1 MLSLNEIN
9 YCRISLISPE
19 IRIAN
24 SVFNTNQIIKYTKE
38 AINQKSHIV
47 LFPELSLT
55 GYSCGDLFYNKT
67 LLDESFNSLLK
78 LVEFSKDN
86 DIIIIVGLPLAHN
99 DKLYNC
105 AAVIQNNKIL
115 GIVPKTYLCNYNEYY
130 EKRWFNSSLEN
141 DKDNII
147 INNDIVPFG
156 ANIIFNEKNDKFSF
170 AVEICED
177 LWAVKPPS
185 LDYALEGV
193 QLIFNLSSSNDY
205 LSKYEYRKE
214 LIKIHSSKI
223 IGAYLYAS
231 SSLYESV
238 SDTIFSGHCIAYENG
253 KLIDESSRF
262 NLNSNI
268 LTVDIDYE
276 YLKNERIKNK
286 TFSNQFSEKN
296 FQKVLFYLTD
306 RKVNSY
312 FRNYSKLPFVP
323 TNSEQKSYICEEII
337 NIQSYS
343 LIRRI
348 LHTKSDSLVI
358 GISGGLDSTLALL
371 VSINSFNIL
380 EKNLK
385 NIYAVSMPGFG
396 TSTETENYS
405 EELAILLK
413 INFKKIDI
421 TTTCNTI
428 FNDIDQKPN
437 QFDIV
442 FENTQARYRTLILMN
457 LANKYNG
464 IVVGTGDLSEIAL
477 GWNTYN
483 GDHMSMYSVNA
494 GIPKTLVKYLIEWF
508 AEKKYS
514 GEISTILKKVLE
526 LPITPELLPTN
537 KDGNVQQKTEE
548 IIGPYILH
556 DFFLYYFYRMSFNS
570 KKILHLAYYIF
581 KDDFSKKEIKKW
593 FGVFIKRFFT
603 NQFKRNAMPDGI
615 KIGTVSLSPRTDWRM
630 PSEADFEIWINNI

>member
-1 MLSLNEIN
+1 MLSLNQIN
-9 YCRISLISPE
+9 YCRISLVSPE

-24 SVFNTNQIIKYTKE
+24 PVFNTNQIIKYTKE
-38 AINQKSHIV
+38 AINRKSQIV
-47 LFPELSLT
+47 LFPELSIT
-55 GYSCGDLFYNKT
+55 GYTCGDLFYNKT

-86 DIIIIVGLPLAHN
+86 DIIIIVGLPLAYN

-105 AAVIQNNKIL
+105 ATVIQNNKIL
-115 GIVPKTYLCNYNEYY
+115 GIVPKSYLCNYNEYY
-130 EKRWFNSSLEN
+130 EKRWFNSSFDDN
-141 DKDNII
+141 NDNII
-147 INNDIVPFG
+147 INNELIPFG
-156 ANIIFNEKNDKFSF
+156 ANIIFNEKDDKFSF

-185 LDYALEGV
+185 LDYAVEGA

-262 NLNSNI
+262 NLNSSI
-268 LTVDIDYE
+268 LTIDIDYE

-286 TFSNQFSEKN
+286 TFSNINSEKN
-296 FQKVLFYLTD
+296 LQKVLFCISD
-306 RKVNSY
+306 KKVNNY
-312 FRNYSKLPFVP
+312 FRNFSKLPFVP
-323 TNSEQKSYICEEII
+323 TNSEQKSSVCEEII

-371 VSINSFNIL
+371 VSINAFNIL
-380 EKNLK
+380 EKNLN

-396 TSTETENYS
+396 TSIETENYS
-405 EELAILLK
+405 EELAKLLK

-421 TTTCNTI
+421 TTACNTI
-428 FNDIDQKPN
+428 FKDIDQKDN

-442 FENTQARYRTLILMN
+442 FENTQARYRTLVLMN

-464 IVVGTGDLSEIAL
+464 LVVGTGDLSEIAL

-483 GDHMSMYSVNA
+483 GDHMSMYGVNA

-508 AEKKYS
+508 AEKKYN
-514 GEISTILKKVLE
+514 GEISIILKKILD
-526 LPITPELLPTN
+526 LPITPELLPKN
-537 KDGNVQQKTEE
+537 KDGKIHQKTEE

-570 KKILHLAYYIF
+570 KKILNLAYYIF

-593 FGVFIKRFFT
+593 FDVFIKRFFT

-630 PSEADFEIWINNI
+630 PSEADFEIWINNY

>member
-1 MLSLNEIN
+1 MLSLNQIN
-9 YCRISLISPE
+9 YCRISLVSPE

-24 SVFNTNQIIKYTKE
+24 PVFNTNQIIKYTKE
-38 AINQKSHIV
+38 AIYQNSHIV
-47 LFPELSLT
+47 LFSELSIT
-55 GYSCGDLFYNKT
+55 GYSCGDLFFNKT
-67 LLDESFNSLLK
+67 LLDESLNSLIK

-86 DIIIIVGLPLAHN
+86 DIIIIVGLPLVYN

-130 EKRWFNSSLEN
+130 EKRWFNSSI
-141 DKDNII
+141 DNYDNNIK
-147 INNDIVPFG
+147 INNELIPFG
-156 ANIIFNEKNDKFSF
+156 ANKIFNEKDNRFSF

-185 LDYALEGV
+185 LDYALEGA
-193 QLIFNLSSSNDY
+193 QIILNLSSSNDY

-214 LIKIHSSKI
+214 LIKIHSTKI

-262 NLNSNI
+262 NLNTNI

-286 TFSNQFSEKN
+286 TFSTLNSEKN
-296 FQKVLFYLTD
+296 LQKVIFCLSD
-306 RKVNSY
+306 KKVNNY
-312 FRNYSKLPFVP
+312 FRNFSKLPFVP
-323 TNSEQKSYICEEII
+323 TNPEQKSKVCEEII
-337 NIQSYS
+337 NLQSYS

-371 VSINSFNIL
+371 VSINVFNIL

-385 NIYAVSMPGFG
+385 NIYALSMPGFG

-405 EELAILLK
+405 EELAKLLK

-421 TTTCNTI
+421 TTACNTI
-428 FNDIDQKPN
+428 FKDIEQKNN
-437 QFDIV
+437 QFDVV
-442 FENTQARYRTLILMN
+442 FENTQARYRTLLLMN

-464 IVVGTGDLSEIAL
+464 LVVGTGDLSEIAL

-483 GDHMSMYSVNA
+483 GDHMSMYGVNA

-514 GEISTILKKVLE
+514 GEISSILKKILE
-526 LPITPELLPTN
+526 LPITPELLPKN
-537 KDGNVQQKTEE
+537 KDGKIIQKTEE
-548 IIGPYILH
+548 IIGPYVLH
-556 DFFLYYFYRMSFNS
+556 DFFLYYFFRMSFNS

-593 FGVFIKRFFT
+593 FGVFMKRFFT

-630 PSEADFEIWINNI
+630 PSEADYEIWINNI

>member
-1 MLSLNEIN
+1 MLSLNQIN
-9 YCRISLISPE
+9 YCRISLVSPE

-24 SVFNTNQIIKYTKE
+24 PVFNTNQIIKYTKE
-38 AINQKSHIV
+38 AIYQNSHIV
-47 LFPELSLT
+47 LFSELSIT
-55 GYSCGDLFYNKT
+55 GYSCGDLFFNKT
-67 LLDESFNSLLK
+67 LLDESLNSLIK

-185 LDYALEGV
+185 LDYALEGA
-193 QLIFNLSSSNDY
+193 QIILNLSSSNDY

-214 LIKIHSSKI
+214 LIKIHSTKI

-238 SDTIFSGHCIAYENG
+238 SDTIFSGHCISYENG

-262 NLNSNI
+262 NLNTNI

-286 TFSNQFSEKN
+286 TFSTLNSEKN
-296 FQKVLFYLTD
+296 LQKVIFCLSD
-306 RKVNSY
+306 KKVNNY
-312 FRNYSKLPFVP
+312 FRNFSKLPFVP
-323 TNSEQKSYICEEII
+323 TNPEQKSKVCEEII
-337 NIQSYS
+337 NLQSYS

-371 VSINSFNIL
+371 VSINVFNIL

-405 EELAILLK
+405 EELAKLLK

-421 TTTCNTI
+421 TTACNTI
-428 FNDIDQKPN
+428 FKDIEQKNN
-437 QFDIV
+437 QFDVV
-442 FENTQARYRTLILMN
+442 FENTQARYRTLLLMN

-464 IVVGTGDLSEIAL
+464 LVVGTGDLSEIAL

-483 GDHMSMYSVNA
+483 GDHMSMYGVNA

-514 GEISTILKKVLE
+514 GEISSILKKILE
-526 LPITPELLPTN
+526 LPITPELLPKN
-537 KDGNVQQKTEE
+537 KDGKIIQKTEE
-548 IIGPYILH
+548 IIGPYVLH
-556 DFFLYYFYRMSFNS
+556 DFFLYYFFRMSFNS